1 MQIGDI
7 VKYKNTGTVGK
18 IIAEKD
24 REGTMWY
31 QLDTTQ
37 LFYDPSTLMPADEN
51 EYHIFDHEKSVKDM
65 LDDAEAVRKE
75 FEDMVKDIADVAPSG
90 AG

>member
-7 VKYKNTGTVGK
+7 VKYRNTGTVGK
-18 IIAEKD
+18 IIAE
-24 REGTMWY
+24 RESDGRAWY

-37 LFYDPSTLMPADEN
+37 LFYDSSTLVPAKAE
-51 EYHIFDHEKSVKDM
+51 EYRVFDHEKSLKDK
-65 LDDAEAVRKE
+65 LDEVESLRDE
-75 FEDMVKDIADVAPSG
+75 FEDMVKDIADVTPSG